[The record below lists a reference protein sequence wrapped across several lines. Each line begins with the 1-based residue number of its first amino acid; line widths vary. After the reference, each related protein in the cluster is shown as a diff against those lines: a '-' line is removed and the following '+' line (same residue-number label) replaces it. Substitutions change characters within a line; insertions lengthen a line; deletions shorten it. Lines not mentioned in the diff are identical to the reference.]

1 MIRPAL
7 FLNVFNRPH
16 QLPPD
21 IFAYEDQNATEL
33 LSDGQNGVS
42 VAAVADDFDSG
53 IFFQLSPA

>member
-21 IFAYEDQNATEL
+21 IFAYEDQNATERTSYQMVKTESVWL
-33 LSDGQNGVS
+33 LWLMILTRAS
-42 VAAVADDFDSG
+42 
-53 IFFQLSPA
+53 FFS